1 MSATQ
6 DTLLTAAEQM
16 KSALFHINE
25 AMMQDQR
32 RIARENAPLR
42 EEIRLLN
49 LRISELM
56 LENESLKSTHRTVNL
71 LTTLRR

>member
-1 MSATQ
+1 MSAVQ
-6 DTLLTAAEQM
+6 DTLLTAAEQV
-16 KSALFHINE
+16 KSALFNINE
-25 AMMQDQR
+25 AIMQDQR

-56 LENESLKSTHRTVNL
+56 LENESLRSTHRTVNL

>member
-1 MSATQ
+1 MSAVQ
-6 DTLLTAAEQM
+6 DTIHIAEDQI
-16 KSALFHINE
+16 KSALFYLNE
-25 AMMQDQR
+25 ARMQDQR

-49 LRISELM
+49 LKISELM
-56 LENESLKSTHRTVNL
+56 RENESLQSTHRTVNL